1 MVKNTHQNQ
10 VTNAT
15 SFTSASE
22 TMPNVEVIEMTSEM
36 INNTNK
42 EFGLDD
48 VFKNAVTLLGIANVH
63 CVAVLL

>member
-1 MVKNTHQNQ
+1 
-10 VTNAT
+10 
-15 SFTSASE
+15 
-22 TMPNVEVIEMTSEM
+22 MTSEM

-42 EFGLDD
+42 EFMLDD